1 VDGKAQDSKIK
12 TGQKQFNNTL
22 TGAESAVLSGSV
34 QPVPGDNYYF
44 ATILDNIP
52 GGVAIFSY
60 QNKTVRLE
68 YTNAGFY
75 TLHHGSREYWSR
87 QSADPVNWLAK
98 EDRVL
103 FYEELKAV
111 LDGLK
116 KEGSVTYRVVGEDGN
131 LYWVNNQFRPAYEK
145 NGVRY
150 YYASFVDMDDQKAAE
165 QEILKAQQIYDDA
178 AQVAKL
184 VIWNYNIQTRQ
195 ALMLKTGY
203 TGRLC
208 QKLGIPSVIEN
219 APETLS
225 QFVAPPDREAF
236 LAAYHNIEN
245 GADLAEC
252 EFLFKLPSQEKPQY
266 ERITLRRITD
276 EQGRLLTVYCCG
288 QNITVQ
294 KEREEK
300 FNRAYE
306 KLYNSDSYGSFHLNL
321 TKNWCGDGMMGSSK
335 LKGVLDLQK
344 SGTVDGYFEA
354 FSRFIADQAVR
365 EKFFQQFDRQKLLQ
379 EFEQGTETVSLEYPV
394 MHEDGTRHWREG
406 FLNMMRNPV
415 SGDVE
420 AVTYSLDIDA
430 RKRDEFIM
438 DKLTRVSFDYVGL
451 IHPQSKTFE
460 FRSRRSWITY
470 GKLGEIFDYEQ
481 CVDFVRGLFTSQE
494 ELKEFEKTV
503 SLANILQ
510 HLRSRGTYTGTYL
523 RTSGDTTY
531 STRLEYNWL
540 EQPEGDILVVR
551 TDLTDIYEREQQ
563 QILDLKKAKYA
574 AESANQAKTE
584 FISRISHDIR
594 TPLNGI
600 IGMLRFA
607 RKDVNDPERL
617 KLELEKLETSSRY
630 LLSLINDVLDISKAA
645 SGKIDLHPEPY
656 SFDEYIRG
664 LENIFKPLCQK
675 NKQNF
680 VIQRGTFAPG
690 KSVLVD
696 RVRFD
701 QVAMNL
707 ISNAVKYTPAGGTIT
722 YTSTSRPLPGGLIE
736 CSFLV
741 EDTGIGMS
749 RKFQE
754 IMFEPFSQ
762 EHDNPQR
769 KNFTAGTGLGLSI
782 VKKIIDLMCGSIQ
795 VESATGQ
802 GTRVKVSF
810 TLPPAAAAPPPAG
823 DSAKSGP
830 SRRLPLSGKILLA
843 EDNEINTEIAVRVL
857 QDFHLQV
864 DAVPNGLA
872 ALERF
877 KASAP
882 GEYRWI
888 LMDIQMPV
896 LNGYEA
902 AAQIRALPRP
912 DAASVPIIAMT
923 ADVFADA
930 VKKCLDSGMNA
941 HVAKPI
947 DVQNLYQ
954 VLAQYLK

>member
-1 VDGKAQDSKIK
+1 MDGEVQDSKIE
-12 TGQKQFNNTL
+12 TGQKKFSNTS
-22 TGAESAVLSGSV
+22 TGAESAALSV
-34 QPVPGDNYYF
+34 PAQPVPGESYYF

-52 GGVAIFSY
+52 GGVAVFSY
-60 QNKTVRLE
+60 QNKTICLE

-87 QSADPVNWLAK
+87 QSADPVNWLTK

-131 LYWVNNQFRPAYEK
+131 LYWVNNQFRQAYEK

-150 YYASFVDMDDQKAAE
+150 YYASFVDMDEQKAAE

-184 VIWNYNIQTRQ
+184 IIWNYDIQTRQ
-195 ALMLKTGY
+195 AFMLKTGY
-203 TGRLC
+203 TWRIC
-208 QKLGIPSVIEN
+208 QKLGVPMVIEN

-225 QFVAPPDREAF
+225 QFVAPQDREAF
-236 LAAYHNIEN
+236 LTAYYNIEN

-252 EFLFKLPSQEKPQY
+252 EFLFKLPHQEKSQF

-276 EQGRLLTVYCCG
+276 EQGRLLTIYCCG
-288 QNITVQ
+288 QNITAQ

-306 KLYNSDSYGSFHLNL
+306 KLYNPDSYGSFHLNL
-321 TKNWCGDGMMGSSK
+321 TKNWCGDGTKGSSR

-354 FSRFIADQAVR
+354 FSRFIADQEVR
-365 EKFFQQFDRQKLLQ
+365 EKFFKQFVRLKLLQ

-394 MHEDGTRHWREG
+394 LHENGTRHWREG

-470 GKLGEIFDYEQ
+470 GKLGEILDYEQ
-481 CVDFVRGLFTSQE
+481 CMNFVRGLFTSPE
-494 ELKEFEKTV
+494 ELQEFEKTV

-523 RTSGDTTY
+523 RTSGETTY

-551 TDLTDIYEREQQ
+551 KDLTDVYEREKQ
-563 QILDLKKAKYA
+563 QIINLKKAKYA
-574 AESANQAKTE
+574 AEAANQAKSE

-607 RKDVNDPERL
+607 RKDVNDPVRL
-617 KLELEKLETSSRY
+617 KQELEKLETSSRY

-645 SGKIDLHPEPY
+645 SGKIELHPEPY
-656 SFDEYIRG
+656 LFDEYIRG
-664 LENIFKPLCQK
+664 IENIFKPLCKK

-690 KSVLVD
+690 KGVLVD

-722 YTSTSRPLPGGLIE
+722 YTSSSRFLPGGLIE

-749 RKFQE
+749 RKFQQ

-769 KNFTAGTGLGLSI
+769 KNFAAGTGLGLSI
-782 VKKIIDLMCGSIQ
+782 VKKIVDLMGGMIQ
-795 VESATGQ
+795 VESELGK

-810 TLPPAAAAPPPAG
+810 TLPQAG
-823 DSAKSGP
+823 KEARPDGDDARNGQD
-830 SRRLPLSGKILLA
+830 RHFLSGKVLLA

-857 QDFHLQV
+857 QEFNLQV
-864 DAVPNGLA
+864 DTTINGLE

-882 GEYRWI
+882 GEYKWI

-896 LNGYEA
+896 LSGYEA
-902 AAQIRALPRP
+902 ATRIRALPRP

-930 VKKCLDSGMNA
+930 VKKSLDSGMNA
-941 HVAKPI
+941 HVSKPI
-947 DVQNLYQ
+947 DVQNLYE
-954 VLAQYLK
+954 VLAQYER